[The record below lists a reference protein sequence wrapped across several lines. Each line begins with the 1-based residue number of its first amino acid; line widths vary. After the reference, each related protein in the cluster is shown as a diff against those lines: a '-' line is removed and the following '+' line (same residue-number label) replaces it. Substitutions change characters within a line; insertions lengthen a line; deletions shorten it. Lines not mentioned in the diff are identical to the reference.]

1 MINNLLV
8 LHLKHPR
15 YGYRRITIK
24 LREKGWFIL
33 NEFPGYGV
41 RKAVKYAGNSI
52 RSFAATTVL
61 NLPQMLS
68 GNGLNYQVLEH
79 YLWPQAALGRM
90 ATLSLS
96 TAN

>member
-1 MINNLLV
+1 VINNLLV

-52 RSFAATTVL
+52 RSFTAAVARIPAIGKDRNITTTYGVMSFF
-61 NLPQMLS
+61 PK
-68 GNGLNYQVLEH
+68 GWKTVG
-79 YLWPQAALGRM
+79 W
-90 ATLSLS
+90 
-96 TAN
+96 